1 MNKRTTPQR
10 VVERANIVLCSAEGR
25 SGSAICREVGVSR
38 PTVTQWLDRYEAGGG
53 EELLEDRPRSGRPR
67 KITPDDEAEIV
78 RKTLEEKPADATHWS
93 CRLMAK
99 EVGVHPTTISRI
111 WRAHGLQ
118 PHRIEYFK
126 LSTDPHFVEKLREV
140 VGLYVDPPE
149 RAVVFA
155 FDEKSQIQALDRT
168 QPGLPLKKGRAGTMT
183 HDYKR
188 HGTTTLFAA
197 LDVATGEVVHE
208 CLPRHREPERE
219 VAPEVPGRSP
229 VDPPGQ
235 EPVLDAERLEGGHLL
250 RRGREPKQLG
260 MIEHVVEREE
270 ASHEHFRGG
279 DPAPASVLGAERTV
293 DPTPVDPAH
302 AADAGD
308 AGWILFGGHTLCDE
322 CMDGAAH
329 LFGAATQ
336 KPRPLRPGEDTA
348 VETGQ
353 GDPFG
358 PASRPAEGLERLFAS
373 LEMSD
378 HRGSVFSRGSRRRG
392 RARKTV

>member
-126 LSTDPHFVEKLREV
+126 LSTDPHFVEKLRDV

-168 QPGLPLKKGRAGTMT
+168 QPGLPLKKGRAVTMT

-208 CLPRHREPERE
+208 CLPRHRHQEFLRFLRKIERS
-219 VAPEVPGRSP
+219 VASELDIHVILDNYATHKDPAVRAVVFAPSTISSKSLFSELTTRRLKPSS
-229 VDPPGQ
+229 VDQLIEAINHYIDRRNDNPTPFVWTASAQ
-235 EPVLDAERLEGGHLL
+235 SIIAKVFPS
-250 RRGREPKQLG
+250 RRGALEP
-260 MIEHVVEREE
+260 MTH
-270 ASHEHFRGG
+270 
-279 DPAPASVLGAERTV
+279 D
-293 DPTPVDPAH
+293 
-302 AADAGD
+302 
-308 AGWILFGGHTLCDE
+308 
-322 CMDGAAH
+322 
-329 LFGAATQ
+329 
-336 KPRPLRPGEDTA
+336 
-348 VETGQ
+348 
-353 GDPFG
+353 
-358 PASRPAEGLERLFAS
+358 
-373 LEMSD
+373 
-378 HRGSVFSRGSRRRG
+378 
-392 RARKTV
+392 